1 MPNRK
6 STWKCVHLES
16 CATGTDVSNSAYAV
30 VHCLGSPT
38 FLSIS
43 FAFSNL
49 SGNRILSSNL
59 FNALS
64 TRTIGILRF
73 FISVVT
79 FISIEF
85 WFYKVNYFFVF
96 LRTKNPS
103 YSTFFFER
111 KPILI
116 FLAQNFKV
124 FCYFRK
130 KFCYSHIAS

>member
-1 MPNRK
+1 MNRRVREPYARWCERL
-6 STWKCVHLES
+6 SLL
-16 CATGTDVSNSAYAV
+16 VSASGAVYSISSSAYAV

-79 FISIEF
+79 YFGLPSCPI
-85 WFYKVNYFFVF
+85 VNIGHNFPYFFTTCIDSDCLAALYWCVVVD
-96 LRTKNPS
+96 
-103 YSTFFFER
+103 TFHF
-111 KPILI
+111 
-116 FLAQNFKV
+116 
-124 FCYFRK
+124 
-130 KFCYSHIAS
+130 